1 MEKTNFTQKC
11 PNKTSFDKIG
21 KVQSSDMERC
31 PTVQN
36 STGFLHGTNAS
47 EFGCNLNLSK
57 EV

>member
-11 PNKTSFDKIG
+11 PNKTSFDKID